1 MMNNRNRSNNRGNN
15 QSKVKQFGF
24 TLVELMA
31 VLAIIAILTQIKI
44 TTDIKADIVEQ
55 TETDVKRTMQEIEN
69 IQAAAS
75 GYLADT
81 GKWPDFVNN
90 CNDTINTLKNAPTA
104 YLNYIAPTS
113 PYNTQYITECNTTTF
128 TVKVKSDKDFAA
140 PYIAAQY
147 PNSIVLAAP
156 NNDTSASSI
165 PRPLSLSQF
174 LSLDGSRAMQGD
186 LDMGDNAI
194 TGVSDIEL
202 NGQDL
207 KLGIGKFVSM
217 GSFSF
222 NSLTA
227 IVNKPNCSQG
237 SVTGVPKIILRI
249 HGVTTI
255 EGGTSGIRNVSWSA
269 RFKDISASQW
279 QLDTAGLESVT
290 GVAETFCDYGS
301 WNR

>member
-1 MMNNRNRSNNRGNN
+1 MMKN
-15 QSKVKQFGF
+15 KQQGF
-24 TLVELMA
+24 SLIELMI
-31 VLAIIAILTQIKI
+31 VLAIISVMMQMK
-44 TTDIKADIVEQ
+44 IKADINADIFSQAEA
-55 TETDVKRTMQEIEN
+55 DVKRTMQEIGN

-81 GKWPDFVNN
+81 GEYPDFANN
-90 CNDTINTLKNAPTA
+90 CNDAITVLKNAPTA
-104 YLNYIAPTS
+104 YLNYITTTS

-147 PNSIVLAAP
+147 PGSTILAAP
-156 NNDTSASSI
+156 DDDTSASSI

-186 LDMGDNAI
+186 LDMDDHAI
-194 TGVSDIEL
+194 KNVQDIDF

-217 GSFSF
+217 GSVSF
-222 NSLTA
+222 NSLTST
-227 IVNKPNCSQG
+227 IDKPDCTQG
-237 SVTGVPKIILRI
+237 GITGTAKIILII
-249 HGVTTI
+249 HGITTI
-255 EGGTSGIRNVSWSA
+255 IGGSSGIRNVSWSA
-269 RFKDISASQW
+269 SFIELTSAQQW
-279 QLDTAGLESVT
+279 RLSTTGLSAIT